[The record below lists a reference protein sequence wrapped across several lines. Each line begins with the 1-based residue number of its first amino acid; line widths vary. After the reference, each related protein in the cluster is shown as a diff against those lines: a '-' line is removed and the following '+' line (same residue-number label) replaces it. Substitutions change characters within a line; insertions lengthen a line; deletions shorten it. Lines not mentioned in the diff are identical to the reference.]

1 MKGRSESV
9 SGPGVAAPGDLNALE
24 FDFAAK
30 TQTSVDLDRA
40 RAALEAGHFVWLD
53 LDISNREASRAFLGG
68 LGLVSDL
75 VLEDVFFGEHGT
87 QLKRYEEYLHFVLST
102 CRVNAEGQLE
112 LDRLDAVF
120 GQRFLLTL
128 HEGPRPLLD
137 GVRRDCKTD
146 FHAFAKTPSFLLYE
160 LWDHLTDHYVSV
172 QKQLERRVEQLQVA
186 LLQAR
191 DESIFEPISEVGV
204 SLLQFRSVLVPA
216 RAVLNELA
224 TRRTVFVSE
233 ATQGFLANMAGTIEV
248 VLQDLLVDRDTL
260 TQSLNLTMSMVSH
273 RTSRAM
279 TKLTMLST
287 IFLPLTFIC
296 GVYGMNFEHL
306 PELKWTY
313 GYLMFWGLCAGIVGG
328 AVLLIRR
335 SRLF

>member
-1 MKGRSESV
+1 MTRSSSRE
-9 SGPGVAAPGDLNALE
+9 PAAPAGFHALE
-24 FDFAAK
+24 FDFESK
-30 TQTSVDLDRA
+30 TQEIVPLERA
-40 RAALEAGHFVWLD
+40 LAALGSGRFVWLD
-53 LDISNREASRAFLGG
+53 LDTTDRETSRAFLGG
-68 LGLVSDL
+68 LGLVNEV
-75 VLEDVFFGEHGT
+75 VLDDVFFGEHGT
-87 QLKRYEEYLHFVLST
+87 QLKRYEDYLHFVLST
-102 CRVNAEGQLE
+102 CRVSPEGKLE
-112 LDRLDAVF
+112 VDRLDAIF

-128 HEGPRPLLD
+128 HEGPRPLLE

-146 FHAFAKTPSFLLYE
+146 FLEFAKTPSFLLYE
-160 LWDHLTDHYVSV
+160 LWDHLTDHYVFV
-172 QKQLERRVEQLQVA
+172 QKQLERRVEQLQVL

-224 TRRTVFVSE
+224 TRRTRFISE

-248 VLQDLLVDRDTL
+248 VLQDLLVDRDSL
-260 TQSLNLTMSMVSH
+260 TQALNLTMSMVSH

-296 GVYGMNFEHL
+296 GVYGMNFRHL
-306 PELKWTY
+306 PELEWTY
-313 GYLMFWGLCAGIVGG
+313 GYFMFWGLCAGIVGV
-328 AVLLIRR
+328 ALVLIRR